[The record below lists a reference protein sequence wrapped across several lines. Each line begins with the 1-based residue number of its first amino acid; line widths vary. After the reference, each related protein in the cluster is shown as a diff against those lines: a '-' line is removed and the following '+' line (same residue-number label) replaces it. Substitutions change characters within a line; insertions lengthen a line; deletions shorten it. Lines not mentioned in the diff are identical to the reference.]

1 MYNPASALNL
11 SLFERYSS
19 CMSADSANKP
29 KGLEQKWKVLIS
41 VMFGIFMIILDS
53 TVVNI
58 AFQTL
63 RREFG
68 ASLAD
73 AQWVLSIYVLS
84 LGVTT
89 PVSGYLADR
98 FGIKR
103 MYLVGIGLF
112 VIGSFLCGLA
122 PTLGWLIAARALQ
135 GFGGGISQPLGPAQ
149 LYRAFPPKEQGTAL
163 GYFGIALVFAPALGP
178 ILGGWL
184 VDLNLWR
191 LIFFIN
197 IPIGILGVI
206 LGSRFLL
213 DYQVE
218 RKPAFDPLGLIT
230 AVIGF
235 GSVLYAASIAEAS
248 GWTGST
254 TLMYFAIGIL
264 ALIIHAVIELFVA
277 KEPMTYLRLFK
288 SPTFLNAALVGYVAT
303 IALFGA
309 EFLMPVY
316 LQAFRGRT
324 ALEAGFILLAVAATS
339 GVATPLAGR
348 VYDKIGPRMNMI
360 VGFSILCFNTWQL
373 SKIQALTPIS
383 YIVFLLAVRGLAVGL
398 TLQTSFVTAL
408 SSVPLNVLPR
418 GSSLINST
426 RFVVQAVAV
435 AALATIFSSS
445 ISAEVRAQQ
454 DKMQDQ
460 QVSSSARFGVCETP
474 GVKPEENLPPGVSSQ
489 LASLSGPVAAAAKT
503 KVLLTLQAAC
513 QQSISGFENAYRLTF
528 FASIGALIIGAFL
541 PGWPGKWGGRGSMQA
556 PAPGG
561 H

>member
-1 MYNPASALNL
+1 M
-11 SLFERYSS
+11 ERYTSR
-19 CMSADSANKP
+19 MSLDSVTSNKP
-29 KGLEQKWKVLIS
+29 RGLERKWKVLIS

-68 ASLAD
+68 ATLAD

-103 MYLVGIGLF
+103 MYLLGIGIF
-112 VIGSFLCGLA
+112 VVGSFLCGLA
-122 PTLGWLIAARALQ
+122 PSLGLLIAARALQ
-135 GFGGGISQPLGPAQ
+135 GFGGGIAQPLGPAQ

-163 GYFGIALVFAPALGP
+163 GYFGVALVFAPALGP

-218 RKPAFDPLGLIT
+218 RKPSFDPLGLIT

-235 GSVLYAASIAEAS
+235 GSVLYAASIAEAN

-254 TLMYFAIGIL
+254 TLLFFGIGIV
-264 ALIIHAVIELFVA
+264 ALIVHAIIELYVA
-277 KEPMTYLRLFK
+277 KEPMAFLRLFK
-288 SPTFLNAALVGYVAT
+288 RPIFLNAALVGYVAT
-303 IALFGA
+303 VALFGA

-324 ALEAGFILLAVAATS
+324 ALEAGFILLAVAIPS
-339 GVATPLAGR
+339 GIVTPLAGR
-348 VYDKIGPRMNMI
+348 IYDKIGPRLNLI
-360 VGFSILCFNTWQL
+360 VGFTILCINTWQL
-373 SKIQALTPIS
+373 SKIQGDTSIS
-383 YIVFLLAVRGLAVGL
+383 YIIFLLALRGLAVGL
-398 TLQTSFVTAL
+398 TLQTSFVAAL
-408 SSVPLNVLPR
+408 SSVPLNDLPR
-418 GSSLINST
+418 GSSLLNST

-435 AALATIFSSS
+435 AALATIFSSA
-445 ISAEVRAQQ
+445 IPAEIRAQQ
-454 DKMQDQ
+454 DKLQDT
-460 QVSSSARFGVCETP
+460 QVSSSTRFGVCETP
-474 GVKPEENLPPGVSSQ
+474 GVKADENLPPGASEQ
-489 LASLSGPVAAAAKT
+489 LASLTGSVAKAAKT
-503 KVLLTLQAAC
+503 KILSALQVAC
-513 QQSISGFENAYRLTF
+513 RESIKGFENAYRLTF
-528 FASIGALIIGAFL
+528 FASIGALIVGAFL
-541 PGWPGKWGGRGSMQA
+541 PGWPGKWGGRGSMQGT
-556 PAPGG
+556 PPGG